1 MILPARGLGKWTI
14 VASSSQ
20 FSPLILP
27 SLPTIIARDLVMS
40 HQLVGPPTPT
50 QQAQFA
56 KYCLLSFVAVSV
68 FQCKPSGD
76 ANALVTLIWGNTPFI
91 TSTAIHALNRIGCI
105 KTRLSQQY
113 TALVSLTLLGLGQF
127 ATWIPIYLAK
137 ECGTGRQVCAIHF
150 ALSYVILSECE
161 YYRLSWETHNR
172 NRPFNLKSVLA
183 ASQDA
188 EMDLEFRERCDYVS
202 YGFLEIPVLRPE
214 DGWLCR
220 RSFMDFIPHLVQ
232 AGIFYFASGCLNY
245 FVKRLANPN
254 LHGDNFPLGVEEY
267 YHVFFTPRRWIY
279 SLLDLLFQ
287 RPTRVLNGMLFWS
300 IRRWVDRAWNGWCN
314 RRTSLITR
322 DQEIK
327 TYTDVSS
334 RQWSA

>member
-1 MILPARGLGKWTI
+1 MPQQLG
-14 VASSSQ
+14 
-20 FSPLILP
+20 
-27 SLPTIIARDLVMS
+27 
-40 HQLVGPPTPT
+40 GPPTPT

-150 ALSYVILSECE
+150 ALSYIILSECE
-161 YYRLSWETHNR
+161 FYRLCWETHNG
-172 NRPFNLKSVLA
+172 NRPFNLNSVLA

-188 EMDLEFRERCDYVS
+188 SKDPDFDERYDYTS
-202 YGFLEIPVLRPE
+202 YGFLKIPVLRPE

-220 RSFMDFIPHLVQ
+220 RSFMHFIMPLIQ
-232 AGIFYFASGCLNY
+232 AGIFHLVSGCLNY
-245 FVKRLANPN
+245 LVKRLANPN
-254 LHGDNFPLGVEEY
+254 LHSDNFPLGIEEY

-287 RPTRVLNGMLFWS
+287 QPTRVLNGMLFWS
-300 IRRWVDRAWNGWCN
+300 IKRWVDRAWNTWCN
-314 RRTSLITR
+314 RRSSIVTHNR
-322 DQEIK
+322 EIP